1 MDKIPPPNTDRGRT
15 LGQIL
20 IALVVIVLL
29 VNVPIS
35 YRGSGLIHSVPEATA
50 VVIYDGMVLQGSDH
64 ATYVL
69 ENHKLRPFSG
79 PEAFDYFRRRYRLE
93 AHIVDDD
100 LLAQFAKGQPIRRLV
115 KCDDLPDVYSLE
127 NGQKRPLHVSLQSGP
142 SNRWDE
148 VGSVV
153 CKYLRAIPDGPPI
166 LDEVGELATGH
177 F

>member
-1 MDKIPPPNTDRGRT
+1 MENPSPSNTDRGRT

-50 VVIYDGMVLQGSDH
+50 VVIYDGMVLQGSGQ

-69 ENHKLRPFSG
+69 ENHKLRPFSD
-79 PEAFDYFRRRYRLE
+79 PEAFNYFQRRYHLE

-100 LLAQFAKGQPIRRLV
+100 LLTQFAKGQPIRRLV

-127 NGQKRPLHVSLQSGP
+127 NGQKRPVNISLQADPTS
-142 SNRWDE
+142 RWDK

-153 CKYLRAIPDGPPI
+153 CKYLQAIPDGSPI
-166 LDEVGELATGH
+166 IDKSGELATGH